1 VTERILIVE
10 DDPATREGLTMLLET
25 LGYSVATAPDGLAAL
40 AALKTEPP
48 DVMLLDLIL
57 PGDISG
63 IQILQTARQVVPQVG
78 AIIMTGYPN
87 AETTVEALRLGAFDY
102 LTKPFDLGRMSSLL
116 TQLVNRQRQARRA
129 AETLGQLETISRC
142 NRIGIYSVDLTGT
155 FTYWGC
161 SGLLGYLAEEVT
173 GRTSLAALVVT
184 PGFDMATELEACR
197 RAGSTLREDQVR
209 RRDGAVLTIRTKLVS
224 LFDPEH
230 RPIGYAAYL
239 LDVSEEQRL
248 RAAQQ
253 EQLLEME
260 SRLREQAQLAD
271 AVRILGE
278 ATRNGVRL
286 PDLISLGLAAV
297 LGSVVGARFAWC
309 FLRTGQEEGL
319 RPVPV
324 EDERQVFLGG
334 AAHAGD
340 NPHVSAAGLCGAGPC
355 DCVRKLAGLQVLP
368 LQPAMVPCRR
378 LPALAG
384 SGAGASAGHLSLPLV
399 FRGDLIGTLNV
410 ANEGY
415 GTFTSEETS
424 RLAILGDTLAAGI
437 AATRLAKQAET
448 RTRHLRETQGRT
460 DRTERLRAVGE
471 LASGVAH
478 DFNNLL
484 TAILGSAELLSR
496 TEGDT
501 HRQEEL
507 QTIRRAARDG
517 AEMVRRI
524 LEYTRTRREP
534 HLVAVDLP
542 EVVREAVELTRGR
555 WKNAVQAR
563 GVTIEIHLELQP
575 VPQAAGNPSEL
586 REMLTNLIL
595 NAVDAMP
602 QGGHLTLGT
611 HLVPGQSVD
620 PPEWIEVTVADTGAG
635 MAPEILDR
643 IFDPFFSTKEG
654 SGVGLGL
661 AVAHGIVE
669 RHQGEIAV
677 RSVPGEGTT
686 FTVRLPAASA
696 DTARPPAEASG
707 GPVPVGEA
715 VAYQPSARVARIL
728 VVDDEPKLAQ
738 LLRSFL
744 ELQGH
749 RVWTVTEGAAAV
761 TLLSDHV
768 FDLLL
773 TDLGMPEMSGW
784 DVAREARRLRP
795 HLPVIMVSGWG
806 AQIDPQQV
814 AESGVA
820 EVVQKPYTF
829 ETIHQVIESVLR
841 QHPPDASA

>member
-1 VTERILIVE
+1 VAERILIVE

-25 LGYSVATAPDGLAAL
+25 LGYSVATAPDGLTAL
-40 AALKTEPP
+40 AALKAEPP

-63 IQILQTARQVVPQVG
+63 IQILQTARQAEPQVD
-78 AIIMTGYPN
+78 AIVMTGYPS

-102 LTKPFDLGRMSSLL
+102 LTKPFDLGRMSGLL
-116 TQLVNRQRQARRA
+116 TQLMNRQRQKRRT
-129 AETLGQLETISRC
+129 AETLGHLETISRC
-142 NRIGIYSVDLTGT
+142 SRIGIYSVDLAGT

-161 SGLLGYLAEEVT
+161 AGLLGHPAEEVI
-173 GRTSLAALVVT
+173 GRETPAAFVVT
-184 PGFDMATELEACR
+184 PGFNLTTELEACR
-197 RAGSTLREDQVR
+197 RAGITLREHHVR
-209 RRDGAVLTIRTKLVS
+209 RKDGAVLTVRTKLVS

-239 LDVSEEQRL
+239 LDVSEEQRVG
-248 RAAQQ
+248 AVQQ

-260 SRLREQAQLAD
+260 SRLREQARLAD
-271 AVRILGE
+271 ALRMLGE
-278 ATRNGVRL
+278 ATRTGVRL
-286 PDLISLGLAAV
+286 PDLISLGLAGV

-309 FLRTGQEEGL
+309 FLRAGQDEGL
-319 RPVPV
+319 QPVAV
-324 EDERQVFLGG
+324 EDDRQVFLGG
-334 AAHAGD
+334 TAHAAD
-340 NPHVSAAGLCGAGPC
+340 DPRVSAAALCGAAPC
-355 DCVRKLAGLQVLP
+355 DCARRLAGLQVLP
-368 LQPAMVPCRR
+368 LQPTVVSCGR
-378 LPALAG
+378 LAALEG
-384 SGAGASAGHLSLPLV
+384 SGADVPASHLSLPLL
-399 FRGDLIGTLNV
+399 FRGDVIGTLNV
-410 ANEGY
+410 ANERNGV
-415 GTFTSEETS
+415 FTAEEIA
-424 RLAILGDTLAAGI
+424 RLAILADALAAGI
-437 AATRLAKQAET
+437 AATRLALQADKT
-448 RTRHLRETQGRT
+448 TRHLRHTQGRT

-484 TAILGSAELLSR
+484 TAILGSAELLAR
-496 TEGDT
+496 TDADP
-501 HRQEEL
+501 HRQEEI

-517 AEMVRRI
+517 AAMVRRI
-524 LEYTRTRREP
+524 LEYARARREP
-534 HLVAVDLP
+534 HRVAIDLP

-563 GVTIEIHLELQP
+563 GVTIEVHLDLQP
-575 VPQAAGNPSEL
+575 VPEVGGNPSEL

-602 QGGHLTLGT
+602 QGGLLTLGT
-611 HLVPGQSVD
+611 RLAPRQAADSPAWV
-620 PPEWIEVTVADTGAG
+620 EMTVADTGAG

-661 AVAHGIVE
+661 AVAHNIVE
-669 RHQGEIAV
+669 QHQGTIV
-677 RSVPGEGTT
+677 VQSSPNQGTI
-686 FTVRLPAASA
+686 FTVRLPAASE
-696 DTARPPAEASG
+696 DTARPFSAPAG
-707 GPVPVGEA
+707 GPEPVPEA
-715 VAYQPSARVARIL
+715 ANSRPSSRGARIL

-749 RVWTVTEGAAAV
+749 RVWTVTGGAAAV
-761 TLLSDHV
+761 ALLADQT

-795 HLPVIMVSGWG
+795 QLPVVLVSGWG

-820 EVVQKPYTF
+820 EVIQKPYTF
-829 ETIHQVIESVLR
+829 ETVHQVIESVLQ
-841 QHPPDASA
+841 QHPPAAA

>member
-1 VTERILIVE
+1 VAERILIVE

-25 LGYSVATAPDGLAAL
+25 LGYVVASAPDGLAAL
-40 AALKTEPP
+40 AALNTEPP

-102 LTKPFDLGRMSSLL
+102 LTKPFDLGRMSGLL

-142 NRIGIYSVDLTGT
+142 NRVGIYSVDLRGT

-173 GRTSLAALVVT
+173 GRTSMAALVVT
-184 PGFDMATELEACR
+184 PGFDMAAELEACR
-197 RAGSTLREDQVR
+197 RAGTTLREDQVR
-209 RRDGAVLTIRTKLVS
+209 RKDGAVLTIRTKLVS
-224 LFDPEH
+224 LFDQE
-230 RPIGYAAYL
+230 RRSIGYAAYL
-239 LDVSEEQRL
+239 LDISEEQRL
-248 RAAQQ
+248 RAVQQ
-253 EQLLEME
+253 EQLLETE
-260 SRLREQAQLAD
+260 SRLREHAQLAD

-286 PDLISLGLAAV
+286 PDLIALGLTGV
-297 LGSVVGARFAWC
+297 LGGVVRARLAWC
-309 FLRTGQEEGL
+309 FLRTGRDEGL
-319 RPVPV
+319 RPVAV
-324 EDERQVFLGG
+324 EDDRQVFLGG
-334 AAHAGD
+334 AAHAAD
-340 NPHVSAAGLCGAGPC
+340 DLHVSVAGLCEAGSC
-355 DCVRKLAGLQVLP
+355 ECVRKLAGLQVLP
-368 LQPAMVPCRR
+368 LQPTMVPCGR
-378 LPALAG
+378 LAALDG
-384 SGAGASAGHLSLPLV
+384 SGVDASAGHLSLPLV
-399 FRGDLIGTLNV
+399 FRGDVIGTLNV

-415 GTFTSEETS
+415 GAFTGEETS
-424 RLAILGDTLAAGI
+424 RLAILADALAAGI
-437 AATRLAKQAET
+437 AATRLAMQAEA
-448 RTRHLRETQGRT
+448 RTQRLRDTQGRT

-496 TEGDT
+496 TEENP
-501 HRQEEL
+501 HRREEL

-524 LEYTRTRREP
+524 LEYTQARREP
-534 HLVAVDLP
+534 NRVAVDLP
-542 EVVREAVELTRGR
+542 AVVREAVELTRGR

-563 GVTIEIHLELQP
+563 GITIEIHLELQP
-575 VPQAAGNPSEL
+575 VPPVAGNPSEL

-602 QGGHLTLGT
+602 QGGHLKLGT
-611 HLVPGQSVD
+611 HVAPGQTAD
-620 PPEWIEVTVADTGAG
+620 PPEWIEVSVMDTGAG

-643 IFDPFFSTKEG
+643 IFEPFFSTKEA

-669 RHQGEIAV
+669 RHQGEITA

-686 FTVRLPAASA
+686 FVVRLPVAS
-696 DTARPPAEASG
+696 DHTARPPAEASG
-707 GPVPVGEA
+707 SPDTLGDA
-715 VAYQPSARVARIL
+715 AAIRPSARAARIL

-749 RVWTVTEGAAAV
+749 RAWTVTEGAAAV
-761 TLLSDHV
+761 ALLADHA

-814 AESGVA
+814 AESGVV
-820 EVVQKPYTF
+820 EVIQKPYTF

>member
-1 VTERILIVE
+1 MAERILIVE

-25 LGYSVATAPDGLAAL
+25 LGYNVATAPDGLAAL
-40 AALKTEPP
+40 AALKAEPP

-78 AIIMTGYPN
+78 AIVMTGFPS

-102 LTKPFDLGRMSSLL
+102 VTKPFDLGRMSGVL

-129 AETLGQLETISRC
+129 AATLGQLETISRC
-142 NRIGIYSVDLTGT
+142 NRIGIYSVDLAGT

-197 RAGSTLREDQVR
+197 RSGSTLREYQVR
-209 RRDGAVLTIRTKLVS
+209 RKDGAVLTIRTKLVS
-224 LFDPEH
+224 LFDLEH

-239 LDVSEEQRL
+239 LDVTEEQRF

-253 EQLLEME
+253 GQLLEME

-271 AVRILGE
+271 AVRGLGE
-278 ATRNGVRL
+278 AMRNGARL
-286 PDLISLGLAAV
+286 PDLISLGLAGV

-309 FLRTGQEEGL
+309 FLRTGRDEGL

-324 EDERQVFLGG
+324 EEKRQVFLGG
-334 AAHAGD
+334 AAHAAD
-340 NPHVSAAGLCGAGPC
+340 DPRVSAAGLCGAGPC

-368 LQPAMVPCRR
+368 LQPTMVPCQR
-378 LPALAG
+378 LAALDG
-384 SGAGASAGHLSLPLV
+384 SGVGASAGHLSLPLV
-399 FRGDLIGTLNV
+399 FRGDVIGTLNV

-415 GTFTSEETS
+415 GAFTSEETS
-424 RLAILGDTLAAGI
+424 RLAVLANALAAGI
-437 AATRLAKQAET
+437 AATRLAVLAET
-448 RTRHLRETQGRT
+448 KTQHLRETQGRT
-460 DRTERLRAVGE
+460 DRSERLRAVGE
-471 LASGVAH
+471 VASGVAH

-484 TAILGSAELLSR
+484 TAILSSAELLSR
-496 TEGDT
+496 AEEDPR
-501 HRQEEL
+501 RQETL
-507 QTIRRAARDG
+507 QTIRGAARDG

-524 LEYTRTRREP
+524 LEYTRAPRET

-575 VPQAAGNPSEL
+575 VPQVAGNASEL

-602 QGGHLTLGT
+602 QGGHLTLAT
-611 HLVPGQSVD
+611 HLAPGQSVD
-620 PPEWIEVTVADTGAG
+620 PPAWVEVTVADTGAG
-635 MAPEILDR
+635 MATEILNR

-669 RHQGEIAV
+669 QHRGEIAV

-686 FTVRLPAASA
+686 FAVRLPAASDA
-696 DTARPPAEASG
+696 MARPPAEASG
-707 GPVPVGEA
+707 GADPVGEV
-715 VAYQPSARVARIL
+715 VAFRPSSRAARIL
-728 VVDDEPKLAQ
+728 VIDDEPKLAE

-761 TLLSDHV
+761 ALLADHA

-784 DVAREARRLRP
+784 DVVREARRLRP
-795 HLPVIMVSGWG
+795 NLPMIMVSGWG

-820 EVVQKPYTF
+820 EVIEKPYTF

-841 QHPPDASA
+841 QHPPDASD